1 VSEVEKPSKSSD
13 FVSLTREE
21 LGLILEAQ
29 DIIPFSSR
37 KKENQDFIRVIGQ
50 YNKASWNCLR
60 GNERFPFLLWT
71 SLIVMIS
78 AFFFVPEF
86 QDNILI
92 CIYYIF
98 GAFYLLFLA
107 VIPIYLLIKKKG
119 FRIILRN
126 FRKFLTNILYYMCS
140 QIYVMISG
148 IVLGY
153 VYVSWTKDL
162 YILISAAYEWR
173 KFSEVILTSIISTTI
188 ILPCIWLVST
198 KKCLELT
205 HKKWRSLSART
216 LVFIALPS
224 FIVINSLVI
233 HIAQYVENENL
244 IAKGAD
250 SQNKLLEMQQLFWL
264 KINFLSIGF
273 CIILMCGI
281 AVAYDFELSKKYQLK
296 YGSLFKKALFKN
308 QN

>member
-1 VSEVEKPSKSSD
+1 MSEVEKPSKSSD
-13 FVSLTREE
+13 LVSLTREE

-37 KKENQDFIRVIGQ
+37 KKENQDFIRIIGQ

-60 GNERFPFLLWT
+60 GNKRFPFLLWT

-78 AFFFVPEF
+78 AVFFVPEF

-98 GAFYLLFLA
+98 GGFYLLFLV

-119 FRIILRN
+119 FRITCRN
-126 FRKFLTNILYYMCS
+126 FLKFLINILYYMCS

-162 YILISAAYEWR
+162 YILISAAYEWQN
-173 KFSEVILTSIISTTI
+173 FSEVI
-188 ILPCIWLVST
+188 
-198 KKCLELT
+198 
-205 HKKWRSLSART
+205 
-216 LVFIALPS
+216 
-224 FIVINSLVI
+224 
-233 HIAQYVENENL
+233 
-244 IAKGAD
+244 D
-250 SQNKLLEMQQLFWL
+250 
-264 KINFLSIGF
+264 
-273 CIILMCGI
+273 
-281 AVAYDFELSKKYQLK
+281 
-296 YGSLFKKALFKN
+296 
-308 QN
+308 